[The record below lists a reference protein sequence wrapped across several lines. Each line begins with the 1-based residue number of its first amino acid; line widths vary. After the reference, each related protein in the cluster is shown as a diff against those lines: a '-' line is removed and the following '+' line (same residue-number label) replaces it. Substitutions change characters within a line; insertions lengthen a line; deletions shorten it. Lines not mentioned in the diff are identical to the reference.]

1 MHHVFTNK
9 PMKDWILD
17 WVRKLSW
24 YVLVIVIK
32 ATELGTAIHYQKE
45 VFREANPISRVPNK
59 KKVVKQVYRVK
70 KDGKK
75 DTSLDLNLVDEM
87 PINVLETS
95 AINDKEK
102 EKSVGDIPS
111 AISEQS
117 KLRELKIK
125 KVVSLSKIEVQTSL
139 ITQFIKLAKE
149 KPPMT

>member
-1 MHHVFTNK
+1 
-9 PMKDWILD
+9 
-17 WVRKLSW
+17 
-24 YVLVIVIK
+24 
-32 ATELGTAIHYQKE
+32 
-45 VFREANPISRVPNK
+45 
-59 KKVVKQVYRVK
+59 VK

-117 KLRELKIK
+117 KLKELKIK